1 MRFDELNF
9 HPDVAAGIA
18 DVGFDTCT
26 DVQARCFAHT
36 LQGKDITAQ
45 SQTGTGKTAAFLI
58 TIFQRYMEGAL
69 ADNRK
74 AMVIAPTRELA
85 AQIEED
91 AVRLSGHLPIRMV
104 TIYGGVG
111 YGPQQKKLEEGVE
124 LIIGTP
130 GRILDLARNRHINF
144 KDISILVID
153 EADRLFDLGF
163 LPDLRRM
170 LRQMPPWN
178 QRQTMLFSAT
188 LNMRVKAL
196 AWDHMNNPAEVRID
210 PENVTVEEVEQVLY
224 HVGRHEK
231 LNLLL
236 GILHADK
243 PKNAVIFT
251 NTKHTAVELAK
262 RLTLN
267 GYKCGHL
274 IGDMTQAKR
283 LKTVEHAKSGEL
295 PFLVATDVASRGL
308 HIEDLALVVN
318 YDLPEDPESYVH
330 RIGRTARVGR
340 EGKAVSLACE
350 KFIYALP
357 AIEKYI
363 QMEIPVGWAEDDMF
377 REDESTGVFI
387 QTRVRPAR
395 PGRDSDRRRDHRKPR
410 IASRQPGSEA
420 DQKTRKKRKRR
431 PKGAPEQR
439 PRPAENK
446 PTNNGKNASRED
458 RLAYYRQKYG
468 ENFTLPEDR

>member
-1 MRFDELNF
+1 MHFSQMNL
-9 HPDVAAGIA
+9 HPDVMAGIME
-18 DVGFDTCT
+18 VGFETCT
-26 DVQARCFAHT
+26 EVQEKCLAHT

-69 ADNRK
+69 NGQKK

-85 AQIEED
+85 VQIEED
-91 AVRLSGHLPIRMV
+91 AKELATHLPIRMV

-111 YGPQQKKLEEGVE
+111 YKPQQDMLKEGVE

-130 GRILDLARNRHINF
+130 GRLLDLARNKHINF
-144 KDISILVID
+144 RDIGILVID

-170 LRQMPPWN
+170 LRQMPPYH

-188 LNMRVKAL
+188 LNMRVKGL
-196 AWDHMNNPAEVRID
+196 AWDHMNAPVEVRID
-210 PENVTVEEVEQVLY
+210 PDNVTVEEVDQVLY

-236 GILHADK
+236 GILK
-243 PKNAVIFT
+243 KENPPNAVIFT
-251 NTKHTAVELAK
+251 NTKYIAVELAK

-267 GYKCGHL
+267 GYNCGHL
-274 IGDMTQAKR
+274 TGDMTQAKR
-283 LKTVEHAKSGEL
+283 LKTVEKAKAGDL

-308 HIEDLALVVN
+308 HIEDLAMVVN

-330 RIGRTARVGR
+330 RIGRTARVGK
-340 EGKAVSLACE
+340 EGKAISLACE
-350 KFIYALP
+350 KFVYALP

-363 QMEIPVGWAEDDMF
+363 QQEIPTAFADDDMF
-377 REDESTGVFI
+377 LRDDSAGVPI
-387 QTRVRPAR
+387 QVRTKGGPGQGRNKR
-395 PGRDSDRRRDHRKPR
+395 PDRKRKT
-410 IASRQPGSEA
+410 AARQPASER
-420 DQKTRKKRKRR
+420 DQDTRKKRKRR
-431 PKGAPEQR
+431 RKPETQSGSGSVR
-439 PRPAENK
+439 PDR
-446 PTNNGKNASRED
+446 NGTKEE
-458 RLAYYRQKYG
+458 RLAYYREKYG
-468 ENFTLPEDR
+468 ENFKPPQ